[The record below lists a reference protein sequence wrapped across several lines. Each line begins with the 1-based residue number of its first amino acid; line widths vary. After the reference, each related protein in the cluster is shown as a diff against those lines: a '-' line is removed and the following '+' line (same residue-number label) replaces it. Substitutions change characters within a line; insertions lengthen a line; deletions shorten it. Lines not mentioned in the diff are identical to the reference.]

1 MHQINI
7 HSRAFLENPNAVL
20 SVDGTRQSVAKGT
33 SGPEFF
39 TYDAVEALFRDDRI
53 RPKTAEV
60 YLDMGLSK
68 DSPIYTFLQNG
79 NFNMMPVPD
88 HDRLRPLVLKG
99 FRPKRIKDFTTDIA
113 GITEGLILDLKD
125 RGSCDVIADFSHHVS
140 IRSIARFIGVPEE
153 DVHAFEDATVELIL
167 LGTVPFMPGVPRLE
181 AALVKIFAY
190 IEGLIA
196 KRRAAP
202 REDFISDLMAH
213 ANGDD
218 MTEAELVWSIVF
230 ILLAGHD
237 TTRYQ
242 IAATTRA
249 VIAAGAWER
258 IAADPALIPKAV
270 AETHR
275 MYPAAYRFPRLVLEA
290 FEHDGIAFRPNDLLS
305 LNLAGAGRD
314 PARFTDPDR
323 FDLDRQGP
331 AFGIGFGHGA
341 HHCIGWA
348 LATAELAEAL
358 RSMTRH
364 LVDPQI
370 AGDIVYKVGGV
381 IAGPESLKIRYTAR
395 G

>member
-1 MHQINI
+1 MHQINV
-7 HSRAFLENPNAVL
+7 HSRDFLEKPNAVL
-20 SVDGTRQSVAKGT
+20 TIDGTRQSVAKGT

-39 TYDAVEALFRDDRI
+39 TYEAVEALFRDGRV

-68 DSPIYTFLQNG
+68 DSPIYSFLQNG

-88 HDRLRPLVLKG
+88 HDRLRPLILKG
-99 FRPKRIKDFTTDIA
+99 FRPKRIKDFTADIA
-113 GITEGLILDLKD
+113 KITEGLILGLKD

-140 IRSIARFIGVPEE
+140 IRSIASFIGVPAE
-153 DVHAFEDATVELIL
+153 DVHEFEDATVELIL
-167 LGTVPFMPGVPRLE
+167 LGTVPFMHGVPRLE
-181 AALVKIFAY
+181 AALLKIFAY
-190 IEGLIA
+190 IERLVA
-196 KRRAAP
+196 TRRTAP
-202 REDFISDLMAH
+202 QADFISDLMAH
-213 ANGDD
+213 ADGDD
-218 MTEAELVWSIVF
+218 ITEAELIWSIVF

-242 IAATTRA
+242 IASTTRA
-249 VIAAGAWER
+249 VIDAGAWER

-270 AETHR
+270 AEAHR
-275 MYPAAYRFPRLVLEA
+275 LYPASYRFPRLVREA

-314 PARFTDPDR
+314 PARFHDPDR

-331 AFGIGFGHGA
+331 AFGVGFGHGA
-341 HHCIGWA
+341 HHCVGWA
-348 LATAELAEAL
+348 LATAELTEAL

-364 LVDPQI
+364 LADPQI

-381 IAGPESLKIRYTAR
+381 IAGPESMTIRYTAR
-395 G
+395 T